1 VAYGNSFQVSTPDAS
16 SIARVSLVRLG
27 AVTHSFDQDQ
37 RFLELS
43 FQRGSDSITVQAPA
57 NANLAPR
64 GFYMLFLI
72 NSAGVPSVAAFVQ
85 L

>member
-1 VAYGNSFQVSTPDAS
+1 VEYGTNFLVTTPDAS
-16 SIARVSLVRLG
+16 SIAMVSLVRLG

-37 RFLELS
+37 RFLELG

-57 NANLAPR
+57 NANLAPP
-64 GFYMLFLI
+64 GYYMLFLI
-72 NSAGVPSVAAFVQ
+72 NNAGVPSVAAFVR